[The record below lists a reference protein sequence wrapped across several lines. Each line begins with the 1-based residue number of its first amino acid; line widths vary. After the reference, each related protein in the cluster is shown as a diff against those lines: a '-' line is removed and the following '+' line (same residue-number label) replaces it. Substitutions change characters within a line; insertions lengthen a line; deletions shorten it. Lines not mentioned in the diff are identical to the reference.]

1 MTAVLPDARKN
12 KNLEGPGIRAR
23 VQKFGGYLAGMIMPN
38 IGAFIA
44 WGLITALFIP
54 KGWLPNAT
62 LAELVDPMIKY
73 LLPLLIGYT
82 GGRMVHG
89 QRGAVIGAVATM
101 GVIVGSDIPMFLGAM
116 IIAPLA
122 AWILKLF
129 DNAIAG
135 KVPSG
140 FEMLIDNFS
149 LGIIGA
155 IMAVLG
161 RLFIG
166 PVVKVLVDAMA
177 AGVKV
182 LVDNNLLPLASIF
195 VEPAKV
201 LFLNNA
207 INHGILTPLGTTE
220 AQQVGKSILFMVE
233 SNPGP
238 GLGIL
243 IAFWLFGP
251 RATRG
256 SVPGAMI
263 IHLFGG
269 IHEIYF
275 PYVLMKPQ
283 VILAAIG
290 GGAAGIFT
298 GLVLGSGLVSA
309 AAPGSIIAW
318 MIVTPPGGFLPNIA
332 QFLVATVV
340 SFLLAVPLLGFGRGE
355 KNAPLTTP
363 EGMPAHGDDTD
374 GAAAAAQ
381 TGAIDGAGVRKV
393 IIACDAGMGSSVMV
407 ASSMKKKL
415 APYGVDVTHTPV
427 DQIPSDAT
435 IVLTQEG
442 LAERARK
449 AAPQARVVPFQS
461 YVGDPAFAQVEEAIK
476 AAQGKGSSAAPG
488 AGSTAVA
495 AGAGAAG
502 AAAGAAAAPRKPKAK
517 KKLQADVLSRDAI
530 RLGLTASGRDDA
542 IQQAGEVL
550 VAVGAAAP
558 EYIDGMHARE
568 QQVSTFMGQ
577 GFAIPHGTNESR
589 EHISKAALGFLQFP
603 DGVDWNGKT
612 AYVAIPIASNSGE
625 HIGIMSALA
634 TVLADPAKAERLR
647 TTNSVDEVLELL
659 APEED
664 E

>member
-1 MTAVLPDARKN
+1 MTTVLPDARKN
-12 KNLEGPGIRAR
+12 KNLEGPGVRAR

-54 KGWLPNAT
+54 AGWAPNET
-62 LAELVDPMIKY
+62 LAELVGPMITY

-82 GGRMVHG
+82 GGRMVHA

-116 IIAPLA
+116 VIAPLA
-122 AWILKLF
+122 AWILKKF

-177 AGVKV
+177 SGVEV
-182 LVDNNLLPLASIF
+182 LVNNNLLPLASIF

-207 INHGILTPLGTTE
+207 INHGILTPLGTAE
-220 AQQVGKSILFMVE
+220 AQEAGKSILFMVE

-283 VILAAIG
+283 VIVAAIA

-332 QFLVATVV
+332 QFLVATIV
-340 SFLLAVPLLGFGRGE
+340 SFLVAVPLLGFGRGE

-363 EGMPAHGDDTD
+363 EGMPAHGDD
-374 GAAAAAQ
+374 AAAADSGSAVAQ
-381 TGAIDGAGVRKV
+381 SGAIDGTGVRKV

-461 YVGDPAFAQVEEAIK
+461 YVGDPAFSQVEEAIK
-476 AAQGKGSSAAPG
+476 RAQDAGSGSAAP
-488 AGSTAVA
+488 AVA
-495 AGAGAAG
+495 AGATAAG
-502 AAAGAAAAPRKPKAK
+502 AATATRKPKAK

-530 RLGLTASGRDDA
+530 KLGLTASSKDDA
-542 IQQAGEVL
+542 IQQSGELL
-550 VAVGAAAP
+550 VAVGAASP

-589 EHISKAALGFLQFP
+589 AHISKAALGFLQFP
-603 DGVDWNGKT
+603 EGVDWGGKT

>member
-1 MTAVLPDARKN
+1 MTTVLPDARKN
-12 KNLEGPGIRAR
+12 KNMEGPGIRAR

-54 KGWLPNAT
+54 AGWTPNES
-62 LAELVDPMIKY
+62 LAQLVDPTIKY
-73 LLPLLIGYT
+73 LLPLLVGYT
-82 GGRMVHG
+82 AGRMVHA

-116 IIAPLA
+116 MIAPLA
-122 AWILKLF
+122 AWLLKIF
-129 DNAIAG
+129 DNGIAG

-149 LGIIGA
+149 LGILGS
-155 IMAVLG
+155 IMAILG

-166 PVVKVLVDAMA
+166 PIVNVLVDGLA
-177 AGVKV
+177 AGVQV
-182 LVDNNLLPLASIF
+182 LVNNSLLPLVSIF

-207 INHGILTPLGTTE
+207 INHGILTPLGAAE
-220 AQQVGKSILFMVE
+220 ATAAGKSMLFMVE

-238 GLGIL
+238 GFGIL

-263 IHLFGG
+263 IHVLGG

-275 PYVLMKPQ
+275 PYVLMRPL

-298 GLVLGSGLVSA
+298 GLLLNTGLVSA
-309 AAPGSIIAW
+309 AAPGSLLAW
-318 MIVTPPGGFLPNIA
+318 MAVTPPGGHLVNLT
-332 QFLVATVV
+332 QFFVATAV
-340 SFLLAVPLLGFGRGE
+340 SFLLAAPLLGFGRGE
-355 KNAPLTTP
+355 KNVPLTTP
-363 EGMPAHGDDTD
+363 EGMPAHGDD
-374 GAAAAAQ
+374 AAGVPASQ
-381 TGAIDGAGVRKV
+381 SGAIDGAGVRKV

-449 AAPQARVVPFQS
+449 AAPQARVVPFTS
-461 YVGDPAFAQVEEAIK
+461 YVGDPAFAQVEAAIK
-476 AAQGKGSSAAPG
+476 AAQGSG
-488 AGSTAVA
+488 AVA
-495 AGAGAAG
+495 ADSAP
-502 AAAGAAAAPRKPKAK
+502 AAGAAAAGAATATATRKPRAK
-517 KKLQADVLSRDAI
+517 KKLQADVLSRDGI
-530 RLGLTASGRDDA
+530 KLGLTASDRDDA
-542 IQQAGEVL
+542 IQQSGELL
-550 VAVGAAAP
+550 VALGAAGP

-589 EHISKAALGFLQFP
+589 EHIKKAALGFLQFP

-647 TTNSVDEVLELL
+647 TTDNVDEVLQLL

>member
-54 KGWLPNAT
+54 AGWAPNES
-62 LAELVDPMIKY
+62 LAELVGPMITY

-89 QRGAVIGAVATM
+89 QRGAVIGATATM
-101 GVIVGSDIPMFLGAM
+101 GVIVGSEIPMFLGAM
-116 IIAPLA
+116 VIAPLS
-122 AWILKLF
+122 AWILKKF
-129 DNAIAG
+129 DNAVAG

-155 IMAVLG
+155 VMAVLG

-166 PVVKVLVDAMA
+166 PVVNVLVNGLA
-177 AGVKV
+177 AGVQF
-182 LVDNNLLPLASIF
+182 LVDHSLLPLASIF

-207 INHGILTPLGTTE
+207 INHGILTPLGTAE
-220 AQQVGKSILFMVE
+220 AQEAGKSILFMVE

-275 PYVLMKPQ
+275 PFVLMKPQ
-283 VILAAIG
+283 VIVAAIA

-332 QFLVATVV
+332 QFLAATIV
-340 SFLLAVPLLGFGRGE
+340 SFLVAVPLLGFGRGE
-355 KNAPLTTP
+355 KNVPLTTP
-363 EGMPAHGDDTD
+363 EGMPAHGDD
-374 GAAAAAQ
+374 AAGVPASQ
-381 TGAIDGAGVRKV
+381 SGAIDGAGVRKV

-476 AAQGKGSSAAPG
+476 AAQGSGGASAG

-502 AAAGAAAAPRKPKAK
+502 AAGAATATRKPKAK
-517 KKLQADVLSRDAI
+517 KKLQADVLSRDGI
-530 RLGLTASGRDDA
+530 KLGLTASGRDDA
-542 IQQAGEVL
+542 IQQSGEVL
-550 VAVGAAAP
+550 VAIGAATP

-589 EHISKAALGFLQFP
+589 EHITKAALGFLQFP
-603 DGVDWNGKT
+603 EGVDWNGKT